1 MSRRE
6 IGRWNLTPERRPGGT
21 AEVWRA
27 VHGDEVA
34 ALKIART
41 GQDAPMF
48 RRERD
53 ALVDIAR
60 LDATAPSWVVTV
72 LDHGEVDDLPWIALP
87 WFPHT
92 LRSFVA
98 SGPGL
103 GAVLRA
109 CEGATAALFR
119 LHQSGASLG
128 SPRLHHDVKPDNF
141 LVDGEG
147 RVVLAD
153 LGTARA
159 DSLVGAVAPTVAYTP
174 RYAPVEQAL
183 ALSRQPDPSVDAHAL
198 AVTIYACLCGT
209 EPDSKGA
216 HVPYTAEGAP
226 LLDAPGKSAPDL
238 EALRRRPLGDLVR
251 LDEMDALTPGDV
263 NRLRNALGDACGD
276 EGLAQRLADLLA
288 PALQR
293 ALEPDPA
300 RRDGDLRKLAAA
312 LEAARR
318 ALGDDAP
325 LRPDEDDP
333 VARYVL
339 VIIGIVAVTMLGVL
353 AMAQ

>member
-6 IGRWNLTPERRPGGT
+6 IGRWNLTPERRAGGT

-27 VHGDEVA
+27 VHGDAVA
-34 ALKIART
+34 ALKIAHT
-41 GQDAPMF
+41 AQDAPML

-53 ALVDIAR
+53 ALLDIAR
-60 LDATAPSWVVTV
+60 LDARSPSWVVTV

-109 CEGATAALFR
+109 CEGATTALFR

-128 SPRLHHDVKPDNF
+128 SPRLHRDVKPDNF
-141 LVDGEG
+141 LVDAEG

-159 DSLVGAVAPTVAYTP
+159 DSLAGAVAPTVVYTP
-174 RYAPVEQAL
+174 RYAPVEQTL
-183 ALSRQPDPSVDAHAL
+183 ALSRPPDPSVDAHAL

-216 HVPYTAEGAP
+216 YVPYTPDGARLLDPPGRGAP
-226 LLDAPGKSAPDL
+226 
-238 EALRRRPLGDLVR
+238 EADMLRRRPLAELVR
-251 LDEMDALTPGDV
+251 LDEMTALTPGDV
-263 NRLRNALGDACGD
+263 NRLRNALGEACGD
-276 EGLAQRLADLLA
+276 DGLAERLADLLA
-288 PALQR
+288 P
-293 ALEPDPA
+293 
-300 RRDGDLRKLAAA
+300 
-312 LEAARR
+312 
-318 ALGDDAP
+318 
-325 LRPDEDDP
+325 
-333 VARYVL
+333 
-339 VIIGIVAVTMLGVL
+339 
-353 AMAQ
+353 